1 MALAHICSPEVL
13 MGLVRYALAALVFVI
28 PTLANSQESKYYD
41 VPKGDLPHDVA
52 IGSSGEVWYA
62 GQKRGVAGRLD
73 PASGQ
78 VERIPLGKNSAPHGV
93 IVGPDGAP
101 WFTDGGQNA
110 IVRVD
115 PATKEVKVWP
125 LPEHIPYANLNTAA
139 FDGKG
144 RVWFTGQKGIYGRL
158 DPKSGQMKL
167 WDAPKGRGPYGITGT
182 PGGDIW
188 FVSLAGSYLAN
199 VDLETGAATVYEPP
213 TKDQGARRVWSD
225 SKGRLWISEWN
236 SGNVS
241 VYDPSRKTWRQWKLP
256 GEEPRT
262 YAVWVD
268 PDDKVW
274 LADWGANAILR
285 FDPETEK
292 FETFPSDRPNSNVR
306 QMLGRKGETWIAE
319 SGTERIRVIRHS
331 AKTD

>member
-1 MALAHICSPEVL
+1 MRCSLMSLAVLAAASASALA
-13 MGLVRYALAALVFVI
+13 
-28 PTLANSQESKYYD
+28 QESKYYQL
-41 VPKGDLPHDVA
+41 PKGDYPHDVA
-52 IGSSGEVWYA
+52 VGPSREVWYA
-62 GQKRGVAGRLD
+62 GQNLGIAGRLN
-73 PASGQ
+73 PASGEI
-78 VERIPLGKNSAPHGV
+78 ERIPLGKNSAPHGV

-115 PATKEVKVWP
+115 PATKQVKIWR
-125 LPEHIPYANLNTAA
+125 LPAERMPYTNLNTAA
-139 FDGKG
+139 FDGSG
-144 RVWFTGQKGIYGRL
+144 RIWFTGQNGIYGRL
-158 DPKSGQMKL
+158 DPMAGDMKV

-182 PGGDIW
+182 PKGDIW
-188 FVSLAGSYLAN
+188 FVSLAGNYLAN
-199 VDLETGAATVYEPP
+199 VELETGAATVYEPP

-241 VYDPSRKTWRQWKLP
+241 VYDPSDKSWKQWKLP
-256 GEEPRT
+256 GEKPRT

-274 LADWGANAILR
+274 LSEWAANAIVR
-285 FDPETEK
+285 FDPATVK
-292 FETFPSDRPNSNVR
+292 FESFPSDRANSNVR

-319 SGTERIRVIRHS
+319 SGTDRIRVILHAER
-331 AKTD
+331 TN

>member
-1 MALAHICSPEVL
+1 MEVVMRCLLMMLAVL
-13 MGLVRYALAALVFVI
+13 GTTFAHA
-28 PTLANSQESKYYD
+28 QESQYYEL
-41 VPKGDLPHDVA
+41 PKGDYPHDVA
-52 IGSSGEVWYA
+52 VGPNGAVWYS
-62 GQKRGVAGRLD
+62 GQSRGIAGRLN
-73 PASGQ
+73 PASGEI
-78 VERIPLGKNSAPHGV
+78 ERIPLGENSAPHGV
-93 IVGPDGAP
+93 VVGPDGAP

-115 PATKEVKVWP
+115 PATKEVKAWP
-125 LPEHIPYANLNTAA
+125 LPSGRAPHSDLNTAA

-144 RVWFTGQKGIYGRL
+144 RIWFTGQSGIYGRL
-158 DPKSGQMKL
+158 DPKTGGMKV
-167 WDAPKGRGPYGITGT
+167 WDAPKGPGPYGITGT
-182 PGGDIW
+182 PQGDVW

-199 VDLETGAATVYEPP
+199 VNLETGAATVYEPS

-241 VYDPSRKTWRQWKLP
+241 VYDPAGKNWKQWRLP
-256 GEEPRT
+256 GERPHA

-274 LADWGANAILR
+274 LSDWGANSIVR
-285 FDPETEK
+285 FDPATEK
-292 FETFPSDRPNSNVR
+292 FESFPSNRASSNVR

-319 SGTERIRVIRHS
+319 SGTERIRVIRH
-331 AKTD
+331 AAMAD